1 MLFTLYGDYVRHY
14 GSTIWI
20 GSLIALMAELGFTPP
35 AVRAAVSRMTR
46 QGWLAASRSGRSS
59 YYALSAR
66 GQERIDEAAQ
76 RIFKLHPERWDG
88 RWRILAIAASE
99 RDRKRRDE
107 LRRELTWMGFAALSR
122 GVYLTPADLFDRT
135 ASLAE
140 RYGLTG
146 RCEMFTADHDGPTPD
161 ARLAARCW
169 DLRAIDAAYAEFVA
183 AWLPRLDRHR
193 ALAAGGEAAQGGD
206 TPVLPGG
213 EAPTDATRFV
223 EKTRLVHAFR
233 KFLFIDP
240 GLPQDRGRSPPRP
253 PGGPPGSVPAAP
265 SRSLTRPHES
275 GGRVGLRGLRR
286 RDFAPDRFH
295 TGDMAGPLGDL
306 EVTRPRKEGGSE
318 AAAHPRVVREI
329 ARVA

>member
-14 GSTIWI
+14 GSTIWV
-20 GSLIALMAELGFTPP
+20 GSLIALMAELGCTPP

-59 YYALSAR
+59 YYALTAR

-99 RDRKRRDE
+99 RDRKRRDQ

-122 GVYLTPADLFDRT
+122 GVYLTPTDLFDRT

-161 ARLAARCW
+161 VRLAARCW

-183 AWLPRLDRHR
+183 EWRPRLDRHR
-193 ALAAGGEAAQGGD
+193 ALGAGGEAAQGGEA
-206 TPVLPGG
+206 PASPGG
-213 EAPTDATRFV
+213 EGPTDATRFV

-240 GLPQDRGRSPPRP
+240 GLPQDLLPERWAGTEARGVFSTYYHLLTEGALRFFERHYRPAPGHEGDLPRGRQAARRDPFRP
-253 PGGPPGSVPAAP
+253 PIP
-265 SRSLTRPHES
+265 
-275 GGRVGLRGLRR
+275 
-286 RDFAPDRFH
+286 
-295 TGDMAGPLGDL
+295 
-306 EVTRPRKEGGSE
+306 
-318 AAAHPRVVREI
+318 VV
-329 ARVA
+329 

>member
-20 GSLIALMAELGFTPP
+20 GSLIALMAELGCTPP

-66 GQERIDEAAQ
+66 GQARIDEAAQ

-88 RWRILAIAASE
+88 RWRILTVAASE
-99 RDRKRRDE
+99 RDRKRRDR
-107 LRRELTWMGFAALSR
+107 LRRELAWMGFAALSR
-122 GVYLTPADLFDRT
+122 GVYLTPTDLFDRT

-146 RCEMFTADHDGPTPD
+146 RCEMFTADHHGPTPD

-183 AWLPRLDRHR
+183 EWRPRLDRHR
-193 ALAAGGEAAQGGD
+193 ARAAGGAAAPGAE
-206 TPVLPGG
+206 TPAPPGG
-213 EAPTDATRFV
+213 EGPTDATCFV

-240 GLPQDRGRSPPRP
+240 GLPQDLLPERWTGTEARGVFSTYYHLLTEGALRFFERHYRPAPGHEGDLPRGRQAARRDPFRP
-253 PGGPPGSVPAAP
+253 PLP
-265 SRSLTRPHES
+265 
-275 GGRVGLRGLRR
+275 
-286 RDFAPDRFH
+286 
-295 TGDMAGPLGDL
+295 
-306 EVTRPRKEGGSE
+306 
-318 AAAHPRVVREI
+318 VV
-329 ARVA
+329 